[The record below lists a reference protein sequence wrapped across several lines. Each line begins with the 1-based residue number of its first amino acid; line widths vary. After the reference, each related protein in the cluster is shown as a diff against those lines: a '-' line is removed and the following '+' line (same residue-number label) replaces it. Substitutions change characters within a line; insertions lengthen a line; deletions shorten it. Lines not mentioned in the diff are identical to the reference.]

1 MLFDGCFVLS
11 IVFLFLKLFGIFKS
25 SWLWAASP
33 IWIPF
38 VAKLIMRVFFFA
50 EHCYAWQA

>member
-1 MLFDGCFVLS
+1 MFFDGCFVLS

-25 SWLWAASP
+25 SWLWVASP

-50 EHCYAWQA
+50 EHGYAWQA